1 LTHSNPFVVKGFL
14 LAPITERLS
23 PSPPVKMVQIT
34 AGAVLRVVAQILFA
48 VGAVAQFP
56 MDYAARWRAE
66 GVQSAQI
73 VSGEVTGWNSDKGG
87 FRATPPASSL
97 RPQLN
102 TNSLFCKPSLH
113 FQGGR
118 MVYTPSIGSL
128 DPGSGGFAVFVV
140 SRQTSYA
147 QWGTPVWKGTP
158 YQSWSLNHGAGGG
171 FSMAYIYRGG
181 ETQNANSHT
190 TFTSTTTWNTWL
202 LSIEVS
208 GATKSVKGYR
218 DHNRNGWFDGGLNSY
233 RNTYTG
239 SIGSVTPLF
248 IGSSPSFQYAGDIA
262 DIIIYPR
269 QLSPTEID
277 DVFTA
282 MDTTY
287 YLTCPALSAVN
298 GTNGDVAAG
307 KAFCSGVDA
316 RMGNECQQACNTGL
330 VRTYGTLNHMCQV
343 GEWTGSNLVCER
355 ECPPLSPPLYFS
367 TCARTML
374 AKASWISDAADL
386 DVGLWALSP
395 PVPRSERPNYWT
407 VNPATGLLMTA
418 AGTAPCAVGSP
429 SLLYMMTPRWADLV
443 LATMRTM
450 VSVVVTPTSGV
461 LGVAFRAADSSNY
474 YLLQL
479 GVAPAAGGA
488 GWAALTRYKTGLTPL
503 TFANVSVPFYSAGRA
518 VPVNVSMQGVAFDV
532 TLGGATVIAGAI
544 NGDLSYGGIGLYSAG
559 VGAFGALSVTTE
571 CDSGGSCTLATPGS
585 SCVFTCAT
593 GYVLVAG
600 SASRTCSAMADGSS
614 IWSGQS
620 AVCSLTPPTFANT
633 SAPLLVAENSPQD
646 TSVGQPIVAV
656 TSAARVS
663 IIYSILAEYPP
674 PLDPMLPRFGIG
686 ACSGQVFV
694 LSTNST
700 LDYET
705 QVSGRLRQAAGGAG
719 AASYV

>member
-1 LTHSNPFVVKGFL
+1 
-14 LAPITERLS
+14 
-23 PSPPVKMVQIT
+23 
-34 AGAVLRVVAQILFA
+34 
-48 VGAVAQFP
+48 
-56 MDYAARWRAE
+56 
-66 GVQSAQI
+66 
-73 VSGEVTGWNSDKGG
+73 
-87 FRATPPASSL
+87 
-97 RPQLN
+97 
-102 TNSLFCKPSLH
+102 
-113 FQGGR
+113 
-118 MVYTPSIGSL
+118 
-128 DPGSGGFAVFVV
+128 
-140 SRQTSYA
+140 
-147 QWGTPVWKGTP
+147 
-158 YQSWSLNHGAGGG
+158 
-171 FSMAYIYRGG
+171 MAYINRGG
-181 ETQNANSHT
+181 ESQNANSHT

-208 GATKSVKGYR
+208 GATKAVKGYR

-239 SIGSVTPLF
+239 RIGSVTPLF
-248 IGSSPSFQYAGDIA
+248 IGSSPGFQYAGDIA

-367 TCARTML
+367 TCARTLL
-374 AKASWISDAADL
+374 AKAMWISDAADL

-407 VNPATGLLMTA
+407 VNAATGLLTTA

-488 GWAALTRYKTGLTPL
+488 GWAALIRYKTGQTPL

-518 VPVNVSMQGVAFDV
+518 VPVNVSMQGAAFDV
-532 TLGGATVIAGAI
+532 TLGGATVIAGAM
-544 NGDLSYGGIGLYSAG
+544 NGDLSYGGIGVYSAG

-585 SCVFTCAT
+585 SCAFTCAT

-614 IWSGQS
+614 LWSGQS

-633 SAPLLVAENSPQD
+633 STPLLVAENSPQD
-646 TSVGQPIVAV
+646 TNVGQPIVAI

-674 PLDPMLPRFGIG
+674 PLDPALPRFGIG

-705 QVSGRLRQAAGGAG
+705 QVSGQPPGSWWCGDHHVNGRGDSASELCHVGSWFDIHNFKRKACMHAAAMFVCQSHLCPPCLPPSSSAPCSPRSPSRSRPCPTACCPPPRWPTSRCSCSTCQRRPTLCRPTPPRPT
-719 AASYV
+719 AALQRTRRSTRPSGRPWQRSIPMPALTSRGTT